1 MHAQLFFGNTVSTV
15 TTNKWNP
22 CPRLVSS
29 SVFSC
34 GPCGWRGAGARA
46 LRGTLATRCDARQ
59 VRFAAIRVLTGK
71 QDILLLPCR

>member
-34 GPCGWRGAGARA
+34 GPADGVARGRA
-46 LRGTLATRCDARQ
+46 PYGEHWLPGVTLDR
-59 VRFAAIRVLTGK
+59 
-71 QDILLLPCR
+71 